1 MVIKSCKNHAKC
13 YILCTNLID
22 ITMEKDTQK
31 NQNPKQE
38 GTKKPAGVKTAK
50 TKESK
55 EPKVAAV
62 EEGGSIHTEY
72 FPDAVI
78 TCACGNKI
86 KVGSVKKEIN
96 VEICSKCHPF
106 YTGQEK
112 ILDSAGRVEKFKA
125 KRIAATKIKDK
136 KTAAK

>member
-1 MVIKSCKNHAKC
+1 M
-13 YILCTNLID
+13 T
-22 ITMEKDTQK
+22 KDTK
-31 NQNPKQE
+31 IEKKTTEGAPK
-38 GTKKPAGVKTAK
+38 KVAHVKTAK
-50 TKESK
+50 TKET
-55 EPKVAAV
+55 KVAAV
-62 EEGGSIHTEY
+62 EEGGSIHPEY

-136 KTAAK
+136 KTAA

>member
-1 MVIKSCKNHAKC
+1 M
-13 YILCTNLID
+13 T
-22 ITMEKDTQK
+22 KDTK
-31 NQNPKQE
+31 IE
-38 GTKKPAGVKTAK
+38 KKPTEGAPKKVPQVKTAK

-55 EPKVAAV
+55 ETKAVA
-62 EEGGSIHTEY
+62 EENNGSIHPEY
-72 FPDAVI
+72 FPDAIV
-78 TCACGNKI
+78 TCACGNKF

-125 KRIAATKIKDK
+125 KRTAATKIKDK